1 LKKASRFRLPASR
14 AVVVLAAL
22 GAALLCVLGIW
33 AARDAG
39 TALVAHVELE
49 RPDAIVSLASHEWE
63 RLPAT
68 AALARKNP
76 WAQVLL
82 TAPMSVNEFNCHDCY
97 HRIDRL
103 VAAGVEEDRIVILPR
118 RVFRTRDEAEAVRE
132 WAGSHGLRSVMVV
145 TSAYHTRRALDT
157 FRNMLAGTGIA
168 VGVHPAG
175 LSDVEPGRWWRHKY
189 DRWYVGYEWRAR
201 VYYLI
206 RFGVRWG
213 S

>member
-1 LKKASRFRLPASR
+1 ML
-14 AVVVLAAL
+14 V
-22 GAALLCVLGIW
+22 LLCILGIW
-33 AARDAG
+33 TLRDAG
-39 TALVAHVELE
+39 TALVTHVEVD

-63 RLPAT
+63 RLPAA
-68 AALARKNP
+68 AALALKNP
-76 WAQVLL
+76 SARVLL
-82 TAPMSVNEFNCHDCY
+82 TAPIAVNAFNCHDCG

-103 VAAGVEEDRIVILPR
+103 VAAGVAKERIVMLPR

-132 WAGSHGLRSVMVV
+132 WAGPHGVRSVMVV

-157 FRNMLAGTGIA
+157 FRNLLAGTGIA
-168 VGVHPAG
+168 IGVYPAG
-175 LSDVEPGRWWRHKY
+175 LSNVDPPRWWRHKY
-189 DRWYVGYEWRAR
+189 DRWYVDYEWRAR

>member
-168 VGVHPAG
+168 VGVYPAG

>member
-1 LKKASRFRLPASR
+1 M
-14 AVVVLAAL
+14 
-22 GAALLCVLGIW
+22 
-33 AARDAG
+33 RDAG
-39 TALVAHVELE
+39 TALVVNVELD

-63 RLPAT
+63 RLPAA

-76 WAQVLL
+76 GAQVLL
-82 TAPMSVNEFNCHDCY
+82 TVPIAANQFNCHDCS
-97 HRIDRL
+97 RRVDRL
-103 VAAGVEEDRIVILPR
+103 VAAGVARNRIVMLPR
-118 RVFRTRDEAEAVRE
+118 RVFRTRDEAEAVRQ

-168 VGVHPAG
+168 VGVYPAG
-175 LSDVEPGRWWRHKY
+175 LSDVDPDRWWRHKY
-189 DRWYVGYEWRAR
+189 DRWYVDYEWRAR
-201 VYYLI
+201 VFYLI

>member
-1 LKKASRFRLPASR
+1 LRKASSFQLPASR
-14 AVVVLAAL
+14 AFRVFAAL
-22 GAALLCVLGIW
+22 GVVLLGLGLW
-33 AARDAG
+33 AVRDAG
-39 TALVAHVELE
+39 TALVAHVELD

-63 RLPAT
+63 RLPAA
-68 AALARKNP
+68 AALALKNP
-76 WAQVLL
+76 SAKVLL
-82 TAPMSVNEFNCHDCY
+82 TVPIAANPFNCHDCG
-97 HRIDRL
+97 HRVDRL
-103 VAAGVEEDRIVILPR
+103 VAAGVARKRIVMLPR

-132 WAGSHGLRSVMVV
+132 WAPRHGVRSVMVV

-168 VGVHPAG
+168 VGVYPAG
-175 LSDVEPGRWWRHKY
+175 LSNVAPGRWWRRKY

>member
-1 LKKASRFRLPASR
+1 LLF
-14 AVVVLAAL
+14 AAL
-22 GAALLCVLGIW
+22 GGALLCVLGIW
-33 AARDAG
+33 GLRDAG
-39 TALVAHVELE
+39 TALVAHVEVDN
-49 RPDAIVSLASHEWE
+49 PDAIVSLASHEWE

-68 AALARKNP
+68 AALARQHP
-76 WAQVLL
+76 SAQVLL
-82 TAPMSVNEFNCHDCY
+82 TSPMAVNEFNCHDCY
-97 HRIDRL
+97 HRIARL

-118 RVFRTRDEAEAVRE
+118 RVYRTRDEAEAVRQ
-132 WAGSHGLRSVMVV
+132 WAQRHGFRSVMVV

-168 VGVHPAG
+168 VGVYPAG

>member
-1 LKKASRFRLPASR
+1 LL
-14 AVVVLAAL
+14 LAAL
-22 GAALLCVLGIW
+22 GTALLCVLGIW
-33 AARDAG
+33 ALRHAG

-76 WAQVLL
+76 RAQVLL
-82 TAPMSVNEFNCHDCY
+82 TAPVAVNDFNCHDCY

-103 VAAGVEEDRIVILPR
+103 VAAGVDEDRIVILPH

-157 FRNMLAGTGIA
+157 FRNMLSGTGIA
-168 VGVHPAG
+168 VGVYPAA
-175 LSDVEPGRWWRHKY
+175 LSDVDPPRWWRHKY
-189 DRWYVGYEWRAR
+189 DRWYVDYEWRAR
-201 VYYLI
+201 VFYLI

>member
-1 LKKASRFRLPASR
+1 
-14 AVVVLAAL
+14 VVLAAL

-68 AALARKNP
+68 AALALKNP
-76 WAQVLL
+76 SAKVLL
-82 TAPMSVNEFNCHDCY
+82 TVPIAANPFNCHDCG
-97 HRIDRL
+97 HRVDRL
-103 VAAGVEEDRIVILPR
+103 VAAGVARKRIVMLPR

-132 WAGSHGLRSVMVV
+132 WAPRHGVRSVMVV

-157 FRNMLAGTGIA
+157 FRNMLGGTGIA
-168 VGVHPAG
+168 VGVYPAG
-175 LSDVEPGRWWRHKY
+175 LSDVEPDRWWRHKY
-189 DRWYVGYEWRAR
+189 DRWYVGDEWRAR

>member
-1 LKKASRFRLPASR
+1 LRKASSFQLPASR
-14 AVVVLAAL
+14 AFRVFAALWVVLL
-22 GAALLCVLGIW
+22 GLGLW
-33 AARDAG
+33 AVRDAG
-39 TALVAHVELE
+39 TALLVNVELD

-63 RLPAT
+63 RLPAA
-68 AALARKNP
+68 AALALKNP
-76 WAQVLL
+76 SAKVLL
-82 TAPMSVNEFNCHDCY
+82 TVPIAANPFNCHDCY

-103 VAAGVEEDRIVILPR
+103 VAAGVDEDRIVILPH

-157 FRNMLAGTGIA
+157 FWNMLAGTGIA
-168 VGVHPAG
+168 VGVYPAG